1 MQKLM
6 YFFLFG
12 LITALF
18 VAVMIIEHQGMYF
31 FDEEV
36 YGLLYTDYW
45 NYWYYSK
52 VVIIALFIFCVLSF
66 VYTLGS
72 RYKDKDNGY
81 KEIKPS

>member
-6 YFFLFG
+6 YFLFG

-18 VAVMIIEHQGMYF
+18 AAVMIIENQGIYF

-36 YGLLYTDYW
+36 YESLYTDYW

-52 VVIIALFIFCVLSF
+52 VVIVALFVFCVLSF
-66 VYTLGS
+66 GYTLGS
-72 RYKDKDNGY
+72 GYKDKKDGY
-81 KEIKPS
+81 EEIKPS

>member
-1 MQKLM
+1 M
-6 YFFLFG
+6 YFLFG

-18 VAVMIIEHQGMYF
+18 TAVMIIEHQGIYF

-52 VVIIALFIFCVLSF
+52 VVIIALFVFCVLSF
-66 VYTLGS
+66 VYTLIV
-72 RYKDKDNGY
+72 D
-81 KEIKPS
+81 IKIKTMDTKKQTKLI

>member
-6 YFFLFG
+6 YFLFG

-18 VAVMIIEHQGMYF
+18 AAVMIIEHQGIYF

-72 RYKDKDNGY
+72 RYKDKDDGY
-81 KEIKPS
+81 KEIRPS

>member
-1 MQKLM
+1 MH
-6 YFFLFG
+6 
-12 LITALF
+12 IN
-18 VAVMIIEHQGMYF
+18 AVCAAVRSIEQQGRYF

-36 YGLLYTDYW
+36 YGLLYPDYW

-52 VVIIALFIFCVLSF
+52 VVIIVLFIFCVLSF

-72 RYKDKDNGY
+72 GYKDKDNGY

>member
-6 YFFLFG
+6 YFLFG
-12 LITALF
+12 LITALSA
-18 VAVMIIEHQGMYF
+18 AVIIIEQQGIYF

-36 YGLLYTDYW
+36 YRLLYTDYW

-52 VVIIALFIFCVLSF
+52 IVIISLFMFCVLSF
-66 VYTLGS
+66 VYLDNGH
-72 RYKDKDNGY
+72 KDKDDGY

>member
-6 YFFLFG
+6 YFLFG

-18 VAVMIIEHQGMYF
+18 VAVMITENQGVYF
-31 FDEEV
+31 LDEEV
-36 YGLLYTDYW
+36 YRSLYTDYW

-52 VVIIALFIFCVLSF
+52 VVIVALFVFCVLSF

-72 RYKDKDNGY
+72 GYKDKKDGY
-81 KEIKPS
+81 EEIKPS

>member
-6 YFFLFG
+6 YFLFG

-18 VAVMIIEHQGMYF
+18 AAVIIIEHQGIYF

-36 YGLLYTDYW
+36 YGLLCSGYGND
-45 NYWYYSK
+45 WYYSK
-52 VVIIALFIFCVLSF
+52 VVIIALVMFCVLSF

-72 RYKDKDNGY
+72 GYKDKDDGY

>member
-6 YFFLFG
+6 YFLFG

-18 VAVMIIEHQGMYF
+18 VAVMITENQGVYF
-31 FDEEV
+31 LDEEV
-36 YGLLYTDYW
+36 YESLYTDYW

-72 RYKDKDNGY
+72 GYKDKDNGY

>member
-6 YFFLFG
+6 YFLFG

-18 VAVMIIEHQGMYF
+18 AAVMIIEHQGMYF
-31 FDEEV
+31 FDEGV

-52 VVIIALFIFCVLSF
+52 GVIIALFIFCVLSF
-66 VYTLGS
+66 VYTLG
-72 RYKDKDNGY
+72 RTHKDKDDRY

>member
-6 YFFLFG
+6 YFLFG

-18 VAVMIIEHQGMYF
+18 AAVMIIEHQGIYF

-45 NYWYYSK
+45 NYWY
-52 VVIIALFIFCVLSF
+52 
-66 VYTLGS
+66 
-72 RYKDKDNGY
+72 
-81 KEIKPS
+81 

>member
-6 YFFLFG
+6 YFLFG

-18 VAVMIIEHQGMYF
+18 AAVMIIENQGIYF

-36 YGLLYTDYW
+36 YESLYTDYW

-52 VVIIALFIFCVLSF
+52 VVIVALFVFCVLSF
-66 VYTLGS
+66 GYTLGS
-72 RYKDKDNGY
+72 EYKDKKDGY
-81 KEIKPS
+81 EEIKPS

>member
-6 YFFLFG
+6 YFLFG

-18 VAVMIIEHQGMYF
+18 AAVMIIELQGIYF

-36 YGLLYTDYW
+36 YRLLYTDYW

-52 VVIIALFIFCVLSF
+52 VVIITLFMFCVLSF
-66 VYTLGS
+66 VYASGS
-72 RYKDKDNGY
+72 GHKDKDDGY

>member
-6 YFFLFG
+6 YFLFG

-18 VAVMIIEHQGMYF
+18 AAVMIIENQGIYF

-36 YGLLYTDYW
+36 YESLYTDYW

-52 VVIIALFIFCVLSF
+52 VAIVALFVFCVLSF
-66 VYTLGS
+66 GYTLGS
-72 RYKDKDNGY
+72 GYKDKKDGY
-81 KEIKPS
+81 EEIKPS

>member
-6 YFFLFG
+6 YFLFG

-18 VAVMIIEHQGMYF
+18 ADVMIIEHQGIYF

-36 YGLLYTDYW
+36 YRLLYTDYW

-72 RYKDKDNGY
+72 GYKDKDDGY

>member
-6 YFFLFG
+6 YFLFG

-18 VAVMIIEHQGMYF
+18 AAVMIIENQGIYF

-36 YGLLYTDYW
+36 YESLYTDYW

-52 VVIIALFIFCVLSF
+52 VMIVALFVFCVLSF
-66 VYTLGS
+66 GYTLGS
-72 RYKDKDNGY
+72 GHKDKKDGY
-81 KEIKPS
+81 EEIKPS